1 VDRIGLCETIGMT
14 TKPLKVGD
22 SVTIRGSPV
31 ICLVTRVDTEKNTAD
46 VKATRD
52 VIVLQKDVPWAK
64 IHRLDEG
71 QSGLRIVTEATD
83 ER

>member
-1 VDRIGLCETIGMT
+1 MT
-14 TKPLKVGD
+14 TKPPKVGD

-31 ICLVTRVDTEKNTAD
+31 VCVVTSVDTERNTVD

-52 VIVLQKDVPWAK
+52 VVVLQKDVPWATVYL
-64 IHRLDEG
+64 LDEC
-71 QSGLRIVTEATD
+71 QNRLRIVTNGTD

>member
-1 VDRIGLCETIGMT
+1 MT
-14 TKPLKVGD
+14 TKSLKVGD

-31 ICLVTRVDTEKNTAD
+31 EYVVTSVNTEKNTAD

-52 VIVLQKDVPWAK
+52 VIVLHKDVPWAT
-64 IHRLDEG
+64 IFRLDDS
-71 QSGLRIVTEATD
+71 QNTLHIVTEATD

>member
-1 VDRIGLCETIGMT
+1 MT
-14 TKPLKVGD
+14 TKPPKVGD

-31 ICLVTRVDTEKNTAD
+31 VCVVTRVDTERNTVD

-52 VIVLQKDVPWAK
+52 VVVLQKDVPWSTVFL
-64 IHRLDEG
+64 LDEC
-71 QSGLRIVTEATD
+71 QNGLRIVTKGTD

>member
-1 VDRIGLCETIGMT
+1 MT

-31 ICLVTRVDTEKNTAD
+31 ICLVTGVDTEKNTAD
-46 VKATRD
+46 MKATRD
-52 VIVLQKDVPWAK
+52 VIVLHKDVPWAK
-64 IHRLDEG
+64 INRLDEG
-71 QSGLRIVTEATD
+71 QSGLRIVREATD

>member
-1 VDRIGLCETIGMT
+1 MT

-31 ICLVTRVDTEKNTAD
+31 VCLVTGVDTEKNTAD

-52 VIVLQKDVPWAK
+52 VIVLHKDVPWAT
-64 IHRLDEG
+64 IYRLDES
-71 QSGLRIVTEATD
+71 QSGLRIVREATD

>member
-1 VDRIGLCETIGMT
+1 LCETIGMT

-31 ICLVTRVDTEKNTAD
+31 ICLVTGVDAEKNTAD

-52 VIVLQKDVPWAK
+52 VIVLHKDVPWTK
-64 IHRLDEG
+64 IYRLDES

>member
-1 VDRIGLCETIGMT
+1 MT
-14 TKPLKVGD
+14 TKPPKVGD

-31 ICLVTRVDTEKNTAD
+31 VCVVTSVDNARSTVD

-52 VIVLQKDVPWAK
+52 VVVLQKDVPWATVFL
-64 IHRLDEG
+64 LDEC
-71 QSGLRIVTEATD
+71 QNGLRIVTKGAG